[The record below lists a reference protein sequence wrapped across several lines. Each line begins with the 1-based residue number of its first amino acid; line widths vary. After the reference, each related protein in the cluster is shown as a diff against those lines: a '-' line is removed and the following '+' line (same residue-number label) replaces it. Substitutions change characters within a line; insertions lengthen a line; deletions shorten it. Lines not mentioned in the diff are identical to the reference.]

1 MKQLMLVGI
10 LGLAGCGTYGERS
23 MDIPGSAG
31 ANGLSG
37 VNGINGTN
45 GFNSLVATS
54 RFTSDPSICS
64 AGSGVLINSG
74 LDSNNNNVLDN
85 SEVSNSTVVCDG
97 NAGATGAQ
105 GSAGSTGASGHNGT
119 NGSNGSNG
127 VSCTVQAITP
137 SASSPTGG
145 ALLTCGLTQVVV
157 YNGAANAAA
166 AMLQIVQQI
175 TPCGPNSS
183 PWKEVLL
190 QLAGGLLVGSFSD
203 NSSGL
208 NTRLSDLPDGSYVDT
223 DNSGCNFSVS
233 TSGSTRSVSWSSGS
247 NSYGSW
253 SANTITFPKYQIKKG
268 PPLYMAPFFL
278 HYPF

>member
-1 MKQLMLVGI
+1 MKQLVLVGI

-37 VNGINGTN
+37 VNGINGAN
-45 GFNSLVATS
+45 GLNSLVATS

-97 NAGATGAQ
+97 NAGATGA
-105 GSAGSTGASGHNGT
+105 SGHNGT
-119 NGSNGSNG
+119 NGSNG
-127 VSCTVQAITP
+127 VSCTVQTITP

-223 DNSGCNFSVS
+223 DNSGCNFSVF

-253 SANTITFPKYQIKKG
+253 SANTITFPKY
-268 PPLYMAPFFL
+268 
-278 HYPF
+278 